1 MKKRM
6 KISLLLTAV
15 LVLLAMAFTSCNQS
29 YDAAGDAGT
38 PDYKE
43 DTGGIPTTDD
53 VLSGDRKIIKT
64 VYETVETKDYDGF
77 IERLRTAVEETD
89 GYFASSSYSG
99 DGYDNIGN
107 RYASFEIRIPADGLN
122 DFTDTLG
129 GMGSVSYYREESSDV
144 TAAYV
149 DVESRI
155 AVLAAEESAL
165 LEILSKSESVSD
177 MLEIRTRLSAVQAD
191 LASLKAQKN
200 TYDTLVTY
208 STVNLTLHEVEREKA
223 VANDTFFGEVGEQF
237 VGSLYAIGSFFRGAG
252 VFFLGNSPV
261 LILVAAIGVGIFF
274 LVRFVVLRSRRKAEE
289 WEVEHGKKDKE

>member
-15 LVLLAMAFTSCNQS
+15 LVLLAMAFTSCGQS
-29 YDAAGDAGT
+29 YDAAGDAGM

-64 VYETVETKDYDGF
+64 VYETVETKDYNGF
-77 IERLRTAVEETD
+77 VERLRTAVEETG

-237 VGSLYAIGSFFRGAG
+237 VDSLYGIGSFFRGAG